1 MYKMKRW
8 EKLQQSVNP
17 VSQVPIKMGTG
28 CKLARFFSPKISK
41 TSVFNRQ
48 AGRQATIV
56 PYNVPEKRVVRK

>member
-1 MYKMKRW
+1 MYL
-8 EKLQQSVNP
+8 EKGRERVN
-17 VSQVPIKMGTG
+17 VQDEGVGTD